1 MIKGIEN
8 RKEECRSGWGRE
20 NERPRK
26 EWKEKKQQRIAFMPS
41 KRQRGSSLF
50 QKSSRYNGEKNPEER
65 EIVDQTS
72 IEGANLSIYPS
83 HLFTRVVYQ
92 LSRKQFQI
100 TSTNIIVI
108 LQV

>member
-1 MIKGIEN
+1 MDG
-8 RKEECRSGWGRE
+8 GGRMRGQE
-20 NERPRK
+20 KSEK
-26 EWKEKKQQRIAFMPS
+26 KKKQQRIAFMPS

-65 EIVDQTS
+65 QIVDQTS

>member
-1 MIKGIEN
+1 MGK
-8 RKEECRSGWGRE
+8 
-20 NERPRK
+20 
-26 EWKEKKQQRIAFMPS
+26 
-41 KRQRGSSLF
+41 
-50 QKSSRYNGEKNPEER
+50 KNPEER
-65 EIVDQTS
+65 QIVDQTS